1 MKAYVEFEI
10 AEGAYD
16 ISCPDAQCPSQGV
29 LQINEVECLVGS
41 RLVEKHR
48 KYRLNRGKQNKI
60 KAPINIKWIYLDLTF
75 DLHLHK
81 T

>member
-29 LQINEVECLVGS
+29 LQQDEIKRLAGNEL
-41 RLVEKHR
+41 LDKHN
-48 KYRLNRGKQNKI
+48 KYRLNRGTLN
-60 KAPINIKWIYLDLTF
+60 NC
-75 DLHLHK
+75 
-81 T
+81 